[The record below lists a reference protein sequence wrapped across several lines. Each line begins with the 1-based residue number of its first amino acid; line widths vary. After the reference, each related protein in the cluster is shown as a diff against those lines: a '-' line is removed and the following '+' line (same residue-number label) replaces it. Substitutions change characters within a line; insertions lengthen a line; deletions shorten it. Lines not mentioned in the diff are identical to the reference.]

1 MSVAQRFL
9 EDVETGGR
17 PEVRDNIAYHIA
29 EVHTSVGQASLDFL
43 KRERRFNYTTPKSFL
58 ELISFYKQLLKARRD
73 EMFANIKRLDTGL
86 EVFTGS
92 ICFCS
97 RVRNIAVLFSSIDI
111 NAHES

>member
-1 MSVAQRFL
+1 MAVANRFVADIPDLDDKVKESLAQHMAFVHTAVGDASIAFL
-9 EDVETGGR
+9 E
-17 PEVRDNIAYHIA
+17 A
-29 EVHTSVGQASLDFL
+29 
-43 KRERRFNYTTPKSFL
+43 ERRYNYTTPKSFL

-111 NAHES
+111 NAYES